1 MYQVTDY
8 DEPLKQGIKQSRYFL
23 GNIIEE
29 NTLYN
34 LYVKVNQNS
43 LKLQDNVFT
52 NPFNDDA
59 GSNVHEYLTLEQ
71 ITQDSKATSKRVFL
85 KIFISLS
92 EERTIRARSVYDF
105 ITLVSEV
112 SGFADLLIVFSTFS
126 MTLLVAPSA
135 YESSIVS
142 HLGQIALVPK
152 KRMVSKTAEDL
163 KDHIDK

>member
-71 ITQDSKATSKRVFL
+71 ITQDSKTVNNRNLL
-85 KIFISLS
+85 KIEITLS